1 MLVTNFVR
9 NRTGAFPDSFY
20 DCLPQYCFEDNCGYP
35 MEMTETLTQLHCS
48 NPKCPSKVAQRLKAM
63 ANTLGVK
70 GLGDAIAIKFVNNWG
85 ITNPL
90 MIFTYEPLVDG
101 AMCDGVS
108 VETSEKIASQF
119 RAKNKFTLS
128 EFIKIANLPFIQ
140 TSALAI
146 FGEYD
151 DLYEV
156 YEDIEEGG
164 VEWISKKLDINKGD
178 DLSIRAIKVY
188 ESLMTF
194 KDDLLRAVNWVE
206 IIPTNTED
214 IIKLTAVCSDEVGN
228 PFRTK
233 ADFYATVN
241 NRNPR
246 LHVEFLGSATSSI
259 DYLIWA
265 GADGS
270 PARHTNKVKKVTA
283 FNEKYE
289 KKKAE
294 GKLKEGDH
302 YIPIVTALEFLAIV
316 DKKLSE

>member
-1 MLVTNFVR
+1 MLVTDFNK
-9 NRTGAFPDSFY
+9 NRDGAFPDAFY
-20 DCLPQYCFEDNCGYP
+20 DCLPQYCFEENCGFP
-35 MEMTETLTQLHCS
+35 MEMSETLTQLHCS
-48 NPKCPSKVAQRLKAM
+48 NPRCPSKLAQRLKAM
-63 ANTLGVK
+63 ASMLGVK
-70 GLGDAIAIKFVNNWG
+70 GMGDATALKFINNFG

-90 MIFTYEPLVDG
+90 IIFMYEPEVDG
-101 AMCDGVS
+101 AMHEGMS
-108 VETSEKIASQF
+108 VENSEKIAAQF
-119 RAKNKFTLS
+119 REKNKFTLS
-128 EFIKIANLPFIQ
+128 EYIKIANLPFIQ

-151 DLYEV
+151 DIDDV
-156 YEDIEEGG
+156 YDQIETGG
-164 VEWISKKLDINKGD
+164 VEWISKKLDIGKD
-178 DLSIRAIKVY
+178 SELSVRALKVY

-194 KDDLLRAVNWVE
+194 KADLYQGLKGVE

-228 PFRTK
+228 PFKTK
-233 ADFYATVN
+233 ADFYATIN

-246 LHVEFLGSATSSI
+246 LHVEFLGSVTSNI
-259 DYLIWA
+259 DYLVWA

-283 FNEKYE
+283 YNEKYE

-302 YIPIVTALEFLAIV
+302 YIPIVTALEFLSIV
-316 DKKLSE
+316 DELLNK